1 MAITDRVGIGEV
13 YKKGNFGDARFS
25 SLPKDRVAELGLEL
39 TMQLREVFPDSRR
52 GEPWFGPLSLFK
64 RHKTRAES
72 RKRKKKVES
81 GGSGCH
87 NLLCIHTNMI

>member
-1 MAITDRVGIGEV
+1 MTITDRVGIGEV

-81 GGSGCH
+81 GGSGHH